1 LTFLLQLRKITL
13 PIVIYNIFNRA
24 FNTKPFY
31 RKEVRELDTH
41 NMQEDTITMR
51 DGRVMRMRNGDLQP
65 IEGEMT
71 LSDGTQVMPTGQIVM
86 ANGTARML
94 AEGETM
100 NMDGQMADPA
110 GMSDRKFKEE
120 MEDEELRDDIEGA

>member
-1 LTFLLQLRKITL
+1 M
-13 PIVIYNIFNRA
+13 
-24 FNTKPFY
+24 
-31 RKEVRELDTH
+31 DTH